1 MLQDTQTV
9 RYYQKLTDA
18 MVDLWR
24 RGRRY
29 EEIRLYID
37 GYLSCLRQTNAI
49 EPYLIHRLEEEVF
62 GFLRDPSNFEL
73 AFPQVQTEVDYY

>member
-18 MVDLWR
+18 MVDLWN

-37 GYLSCLRQTNAI
+37 GYLSCLRQTNAL
-49 EPYLIHRLEEEVF
+49 EPYLIHRLEEEIF
-62 GFLRDPSNFEL
+62 RFLRDPSNFEL
-73 AFPQVQTEVDYY
+73 ALPQLQTEVDYY